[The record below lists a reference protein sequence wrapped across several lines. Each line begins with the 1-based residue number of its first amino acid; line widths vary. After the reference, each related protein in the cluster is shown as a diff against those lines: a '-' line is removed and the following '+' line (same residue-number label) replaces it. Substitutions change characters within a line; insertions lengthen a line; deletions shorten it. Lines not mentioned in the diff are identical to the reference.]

1 MEVSSVRLE
10 KLPAFVDCRYRA
22 AVECVRSGKQLRRN
36 QSDTI
41 AYASTVLLRNRSLR
55 ESGRNRAPLAND
67 PHLLRA
73 YEIFE
78 GSDLEKVAKIEACL
92 LSPLSCIEIANR
104 VGEVH
109 EVIELFSKC
118 FFDVRT
124 GTGEEAL
131 KLVVDAFQ
139 DVPSN
144 QLVYRYLWKRVAL
157 SGDLSAL
164 DALMSP
170 PRICTMADMVQ
181 NAVSEAR
188 EIALHKVALAVKN
201 HDIGD
206 TAAVGELRQMLD
218 EMRAAQPDDTHDY
231 LLQQIGGIFTSL
243 GFSVGERQSES
254 FTPEELEFQNSAV
267 ELSGLETQRMAFGFP
282 VEHQEALLA
291 VRFPEHLEPFPM
303 YPVEEQPDRLQVEA
317 QAPSPSPMEPLVT
330 TSPEVQSPSP
340 NDHDCIMQRVEQHQE
355 SIQAKHDA
363 LLEEERHVAG
373 VAQNLELHRRDLEW
387 ERESLGLTGGRLHR
401 LRLKF
406 AKKYPGYHPPDV
418 REVMKKAP
426 RG

>member
-10 KLPAFVDCRYRA
+10 KLPVYVDCRYRA
-22 AVECVRSGKQLRRN
+22 AVECVRSGKQFRRN
-36 QSDTI
+36 QSDAIT
-41 AYASTVLLRNRSLR
+41 YALTAFLRNRSIR
-55 ESGRNRAPLAND
+55 ESGRSCVPLANN

-78 GSDLEKVAKIEACL
+78 GNDFEKVAKIEACL
-92 LSPLSCIEIANR
+92 LTSLPYDEIAER
-104 VGEVH
+104 VGESP

-118 FFDVRT
+118 FFDVKA
-124 GTGEEAL
+124 GAVGDNS

-139 DVPSN
+139 HVPSS

-164 DALMSP
+164 DSLMSP

-188 EIALHKVALAVKN
+188 DIALHKVALAVKN
-201 HDIGD
+201 HDVGD
-206 TAAVGELRQMLD
+206 TSEVGELRQMLD

-231 LLQQIGGIFTSL
+231 LLEQIGGVFTSL
-243 GFSVGERQSES
+243 GFSVGNRQAES
-254 FTPEELEFQNSAV
+254 FAPEELEFQNSAV

-282 VEHQEALLA
+282 VERQEALLA
-291 VRFPEHLEPFPM
+291 VQFPDHLEPSPTF
-303 YPVEEQPDRLQVEA
+303 PVEEQSDASQVEIPALTPSPIEA
-317 QAPSPSPMEPLVT
+317 QAII
-330 TSPEVQSPSP
+330 SPEVSKPAS
-340 NDHDCIMQRVEQHQE
+340 NDRGGIMQRVEQHQE
-355 SIQAKHDA
+355 SVQAKQDA
-363 LLEEERHVAG
+363 HFEEEQHVTG
-373 VAQNLELHRRDLEW
+373 LVQNLELRLRDLEW
-387 ERESLGLTGGRLHR
+387 ERESLRLSGGTLHR

-418 REVMKKAP
+418 REVMKNAP